1 MQLLLHNVIFFEV
14 VTMPPRVKFSKDEI
28 TSAALE
34 ITRRNGIEAVTAR
47 DVGAELGVSSRPI
60 FTWFDSMEQ
69 LKESVCEAAID
80 IWKNYLQ
87 QGLASPRPFLGTGKQ
102 YIRFAREEPNLYK
115 LLFLSAPIGKTN
127 GAIEAIKMTMESAKA
142 SIMKNY
148 NLNEATANKFM
159 RNMWLLT
166 TTFATLIV
174 TGSCPYSDEEME
186 QIMCEVNASL
196 YLGYKKLKGLA
207 DGTFDFKQLFTD
219 IHDNLI

>member
-1 MQLLLHNVIFFEV
+1 
-14 VTMPPRVKFSKDEI
+14 MPPRIKFSKDEI
-28 TSAALE
+28 TAAALE
-34 ITRRNGIEAVTAR
+34 IARRNGIDAVTAR
-47 DVGAELGVSSRPI
+47 DVEAELGVSSRPI

-148 NLNEATANKFM
+148 NLIKAIFSFSPTCNTCPFPPNIYATNISAP
-159 RNMWLLT
+159 
-166 TTFATLIV
+166 
-174 TGSCPYSDEEME
+174 GES
-186 QIMCEVNASL
+186 
-196 YLGYKKLKGLA
+196 
-207 DGTFDFKQLFTD
+207 
-219 IHDNLI
+219 

>member
-69 LKESVCEAAID
+69 LKESVCEAALG
-80 IWKNYLQ
+80 IWKDYLT
-87 QGLASPRPFLGTGKQ
+87 QGLASARPFLGVGKQ

-115 LLFLSAPIGKTN
+115 LLFLTSPIGKTN
-127 GAIEAIKMTMESAKA
+127 GAIEAVKMALESTKP

-174 TGSCPYSDEEME
+174 TNNCPYTDEDME
-186 QIMCEVNASL
+186 QIMCEVNISL
-196 YLGYKKLKGLA
+196 YLGYKKLKGLS
-207 DGTFDFKQLFTD
+207 DGNFDFKKLFTD